1 MCVSEVQ
8 RRRCPARPL
17 RFLRGVLLQRKAAV
31 MSRTLPLSAAQP
43 KLAELVAGMIPGE
56 ELVLTTNGEPVAI
69 VTRPQRT
76 SWPCQP
82 GTAKDRSFWMA
93 PDFDAPLED
102 FAEYM
107 E

>member
-1 MCVSEVQ
+1 MP
-8 RRRCPARPL
+8 RA
-17 RFLRGVLLQRKAAV
+17 
-31 MSRTLPLSAAQP
+31 LPLSAVQP
-43 KLAELVAGMIPGE
+43 MLSEVVAGMVPGE
-56 ELVLTTNGEPVAI
+56 EVVLTTKGEPVA
-69 VTRPQRT
+69 VLLKPSRT
-76 SWPCQP
+76 SWPSQP

>member
-1 MCVSEVQ
+1 MT
-8 RRRCPARPL
+8 
-17 RFLRGVLLQRKAAV
+17 
-31 MSRTLPLSAAQP
+31 RTLPLKAVQSM
-43 KLAELVAGMIPGE
+43 LSEIVAGMIPGE
-56 ELVLTTNGEPVAI
+56 EVILTADGEPVA
-69 VTRPQRT
+69 VVKRT
-76 SWPCQP
+76 ERANWPSVP